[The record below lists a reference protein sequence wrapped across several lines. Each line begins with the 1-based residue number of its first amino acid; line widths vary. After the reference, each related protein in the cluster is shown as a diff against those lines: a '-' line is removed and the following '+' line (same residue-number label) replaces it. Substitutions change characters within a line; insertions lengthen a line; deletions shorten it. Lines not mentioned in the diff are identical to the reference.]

1 MTRIFYIMIGLLI
14 LNIHP
19 SHSSAYT
26 DPRVTQLSGIDRY
39 ATAAVVA
46 QSGWTTSETVVLARG
61 DDFPDA
67 LAGAPFA
74 AHLGAPILLTRTN
87 EIPDMTKSEL
97 TRLQAK
103 NVFLLGGEG
112 AISAEVEQELQ
123 DLNLNVERI
132 SGSNRFETSYAIAKR
147 MNPSLDN
154 VILTAGYNFPDAL
167 AAGPYAAEKGIPILL
182 STYSELPSFLA
193 DYASQFT
200 KAYIIGGEAIISKK
214 VEDQVQQPTRIF
226 GKTRY
231 ETNAKIIENFYS
243 GVETVYLSTGL
254 NFPDALTGSVLAAKN
269 KSPILLVHPKEFL
282 PDYEPVLEKSNI
294 QSLKVLGGTGVVP
307 EKMIKNIKAISF
319 SKGCYC
325 QISDVKD
332 IQPSSVY
339 SLALK
344 NDGTVWRWGN
354 GIRVPVQVEGL
365 TNVVAISAGSAHSLA
380 LKNDGTVWAWGD
392 NSKGQL
398 GDPAA
403 TTIRDTPLQVPGLP
417 KLKEISAGR
426 AHNLALT
433 EDGTV
438 YSWGANANGQLG
450 LGTTQDSYFP
460 YKIPTLADVVKISA
474 GGSHN
479 LVLLKNGTLMSW
491 GSNSSNQS
499 RSGPI
504 PKAIYVNRGYYSGSA
519 LYTDISAVQSAS
531 MVRDDKGDVW
541 AWGYNWYDQ
550 LGLSRNYS
558 TSTDK
563 SMLSG
568 SITYSLG
575 HSYSLMTDKDGI
587 IWGIGLGITQWGA
600 PPVME
605 RVSGKRDVISVH
617 ANRFYT
623 MTNDYPSHSFAIQKD
638 GRVWAF
644 GTTNSS
650 GQLGCEPE

>member
-1 MTRIFYIMIGLLI
+1 MGFLLL
-14 LNIHP
+14 LNIRP

-26 DPRVTQLSGIDRY
+26 DPKVTQLSGVDRY

-74 AHLGAPILLTRTN
+74 AHLGAPILLTRTY
-87 EIPDMTKSEL
+87 EIPDMTRSEL
-97 TRLQAK
+97 MRLQAK

-112 AISAEVEQELQ
+112 AISAEVEQELR

-132 SGSNRFETSYAIAKR
+132 SGNNRFETSHEIAKR

-182 STYSELPSFLA
+182 SPQSELPSFLA
-193 DYASQFT
+193 DYASQFS
-200 KAYIIGGEAIISKK
+200 KAYIIGGEAIIGKK
-214 VEDQVQQPTRIF
+214 VEEQVQHPTRIF
-226 GKTRY
+226 GQTRY
-231 ETNAKIIENFYS
+231 ETNAKLIENFYS

-269 KSPILLVHPKEFL
+269 KSPILLVHPTAFL

-294 QSLKVLGGTGVVP
+294 QSLKILGGPGVVP

-332 IQPSSVY
+332 IQASATY

-344 NDGTVWRWGN
+344 NDGTVWMWGN
-354 GIRVPVQVEGL
+354 GNRVPVQVEGL
-365 TNVVAISAGSAHSLA
+365 TDVSAISAGSAHQLA

-403 TTIRDTPLQVPGLP
+403 TTTRETPLQVPGLP
-417 KLKEISAGR
+417 KIKAISAGR

-433 EDGTV
+433 EDGLV

-450 LGTTQDSYFP
+450 LGTTQDSFFP
-460 YKIPTLADVVKISA
+460 YKIPTLADVDKISA

-479 LVLLKNGTLMSW
+479 LVLLKDGTLMSW

-504 PKAIYVNRGYYSGSA
+504 PKEIFVYRGRDNSGA
-519 LYTDISAVQSAS
+519 LYTDVFAGNSAS
-531 MVRDDKGDVW
+531 IVRDEKGEVW

-550 LGLSRNYS
+550 LGLSKYQS
-558 TSTDK
+558 ATDK
-563 SMLSG
+563 SFLSEG
-568 SITYSLG
+568 ITYSLG
-575 HSYSLMTDKDGI
+575 HTYSVMTDKDGI
-587 IWGIGLGITQWGA
+587 VWGIGRGITQWGA

-617 ANRFYT
+617 ASRFPFLT
-623 MTNDYPSHSFAIQKD
+623 KDSPTHSFAIQKD
-638 GRVWAF
+638 GKVWAF
-644 GTTNSS
+644 GTSNSE
-650 GQLGCEPE
+650 GQLGCELE